1 MFIVIEYI
9 VAKSQVQNFLKKE
22 KDNPIYGKYR
32 NIYAKKAMNVKR
44 NPDIATYKEQYE
56 KWKKT
61 AKQFIKDIQNGVE
74 TYEEF
79 DKWLDN
85 NS

>member
-1 MFIVIEYI
+1 
-9 VAKSQVQNFLKKE
+9 
-22 KDNPIYGKYR
+22 
-32 NIYAKKAMNVKR
+32 MNVKR